1 MFTSPIPQQTQVH
14 ALSSLTSS
22 TITTGFA
29 MAQIRP
35 HSTKRQHQTE
45 HEPVRITSRTPVP
58 LDSGRP
64 SLAQLPND
72 VVLLV
77 LTFVE
82 DSDLLKIA
90 SLSSTLYE
98 QARHVQNHTVHINLD
113 QRNQAWSRLDVLRSN
128 LLLPSVRVLEVS
140 GSSNTDQG
148 RREEDKILSC
158 LANMLPSMTGL
169 RDLHW
174 HIAMPIRSDRLWR
187 MPAPIPRATLNH
199 MPTQTR
205 LHTSV
210 AAMDE
215 PHERVHAFLAQL
227 VDNHNLFSLS
237 VHIAFFDEHACRTAM
252 RTLKQVLLSCPRL
265 VRIPMLYVGPPDYRV
280 HGVVDGPAPGAPY
293 CGLGLSGGERPPALE
308 ELGLACYP
316 WGREPTAALLAISS
330 IYCTGYPEKG
340 NEVQYW
346 AQTFDWSRLRRL
358 NNIPSNLALEIAPKL
373 TALKEI
379 TLDLCWDKTKLT
391 PFLEQIPTALELLSI
406 PNWSYIGDKHGAITQ
421 HGAGLRKLAI
431 HCLEPRK
438 ADSLMTDT
446 DLVTL
451 CNGLPHLE
459 ELTLDIARDKAR
471 NAWPYSTLDI
481 IASFQCLRSIQLW
494 FELGTGRPELPIPH
508 LTVSAAHQLFAYI
521 RERNKNIRHLEL
533 CSGTPRKWVLH
544 GDPSWASQNSIR
556 LLCEVSLRDGDTA
569 DRIVRVTCPDFSTKM
584 NAELGRLSKET
595 REDRRGVAEDSKR
608 LLLEVDLDGPLTF
621 DEWSARIQLTW
632 ERWEAREKARQPEQP
647 QLQQKSVFKRL
658 VSSVLKCI

>member
-1 MFTSPIPQQTQVH
+1 
-14 ALSSLTSS
+14 
-22 TITTGFA
+22 

-35 HSTKRQHQTE
+35 HSTKRQDQSE
-45 HEPVRITSRTPVP
+45 HEPVRITGRTLVP
-58 LDSGRP
+58 LDPGRP
-64 SLAQLPND
+64 SLAQLPDD

-77 LTFVE
+77 LAFVE

-90 SLSSTLYE
+90 SLGSALYE

-128 LLLPSVRVLEVS
+128 LLLPTVRVLEVS
-140 GSSNTDQG
+140 GSSNIDQERG
-148 RREEDKILSC
+148 EEDEILSC

-174 HIAMPIRSDRLWR
+174 HIPTPIRIDWQWR
-187 MPAPIPRATLNH
+187 MPAPIPRALLNH
-199 MPTQTR
+199 VPTQTR

-210 AAMDE
+210 AAMNE

-227 VDNHNLFSLS
+227 VNNHNLFSLS
-237 VHIAFFDEHACRTAM
+237 VHIAFLDEDTCRATM
-252 RTLKQVLLSCPRL
+252 STLKQVLLSCPRL
-265 VRIPMLYVGPPDYRV
+265 ARIPMLYVGPPVCRV

-308 ELGLACYP
+308 ELGLSDYP
-316 WGREPTAALLAISS
+316 WGREPTVALLAISS

-340 NEVQYW
+340 NEIQYW
-346 AQTFDWSRLRRL
+346 VETFDWSRLRRL
-358 NNIPSNLALEIAPKL
+358 NCIPSNLALEIAPKL

-379 TLDLCWDKTKLT
+379 ILGDLYWDKTELT
-391 PFLEQIPTALELLSI
+391 AFLEQIPTALELLSI
-406 PNWSYIGDKHGAITQ
+406 PSWSYIGGKHGAISQ
-421 HGAGLRKLAI
+421 HGATLRKLAI
-431 HCLEPRK
+431 HSSEPWK

-481 IASFQCLRSIQLW
+481 IASVRCLRSIQLLFELW
-494 FELGTGRPELPIPH
+494 FELGTEGPELPTPH
-508 LTVSAAHQLFAYI
+508 LTVSAARQLFAYL
-521 RERNKNIRHLEL
+521 RERNKNIRRLEL
-533 CSGTPRKWVLH
+533 CSGTLKKWTFTR
-544 GDPSWASQNSIR
+544 DPSWASQNSIR
-556 LLCEVSLRDGDTA
+556 LLCEVSSRDIDAAYGF
-569 DRIVRVTCPDFSTKM
+569 VRVTCPDFSTKM
-584 NAELGRLSKET
+584 NAELGHFSSKET
-595 REDRRGVAEDSKR
+595 REGRRGVAEDAKR
-608 LLLEVDLDGPLTF
+608 LLLEVALDGPLTY
-621 DEWSARIQLTW
+621 DEWTAWNKLTC
-632 ERWEAREKARQPEQP
+632 ERLEARKKAQQPEQP
-647 QLQQKSVFKRL
+647 QLLPKSVFKRL

>member
-1 MFTSPIPQQTQVH
+1 
-14 ALSSLTSS
+14 
-22 TITTGFA
+22 

-45 HEPVRITSRTPVP
+45 HEPVRITGRTPVP
-58 LDSGRP
+58 LVPGRP
-64 SLAQLPND
+64 SLAQLPDD

-90 SLSSTLYE
+90 SLSSALYE

-113 QRNQAWSRLDVLRSN
+113 QRNQARSRLDVLRSN
-128 LLLPSVRVLEVS
+128 LLLPTVRVLEVS
-140 GSSNTDQG
+140 GSSNTDQERG
-148 RREEDKILSC
+148 EEDEILSC

-174 HIAMPIRSDRLWR
+174 RIPTPIRSDSHWR
-187 MPAPIPRATLNH
+187 MPAPIPRALLNH
-199 MPTQTR
+199 VPTQAR

-215 PHERVHAFLAQL
+215 PHERVHTFLAQL
-227 VDNHNLFSLS
+227 VDNHNLFSMS
-237 VHIAFFDEHACRTAM
+237 VHIAFLDEHACRATM
-252 RTLKQVLLSCPRL
+252 STLKQVLLSCPRL
-265 VRIPMLYVGPPDYRV
+265 ARIPMLYVGPPVRHG
-280 HGVVDGPAPGAPY
+280 HGVVDGPAPEAPY

-308 ELGLACYP
+308 ELDLAYYP

-346 AQTFDWSRLRRL
+346 VETFDWSRLRRL
-358 NNIPSNLALEIAPKL
+358 NYIPSNLALEIAPKL

-379 TLDLCWDKTKLT
+379 ILEEKFNLCWDKTELT
-391 PFLEQIPTALELLSI
+391 AFLEQIPTALELLSI
-406 PNWSYIGDKHGAITQ
+406 PSWSYIGDKHGAITQ
-421 HGAGLRKLAI
+421 HGVALRKLAI
-431 HCLEPRK
+431 HCLEPWK

-451 CNGLPHLE
+451 CNGLPHLK

-494 FELGTGRPELPIPH
+494 FELGTGGPELRTPH
-508 LTVSAAHQLFAYI
+508 LTVSAARQLFAYL
-521 RERNKNIRHLEL
+521 RERNKNIRRLEL
-533 CSGTPRKWVLH
+533 CSGAPRKWTLT
-544 GDPSWASQNSIR
+544 GDPSWASQNAIR
-556 LLCEVSLRDGDTA
+556 LLCEVLLRDVDAA
-569 DRIVRVTCPDFSTKM
+569 DGFVRVTCPDFSTKM

-595 REDRRGVAEDSKR
+595 REGRRGVAEDAKR
-608 LLLEVDLDGPLTF
+608 LLLEVALDGPLTYG
-621 DEWSARIQLTW
+621 EWRAWIKLTW
-632 ERWEAREKARQPEQP
+632 ERWEARKKAQQPEQP